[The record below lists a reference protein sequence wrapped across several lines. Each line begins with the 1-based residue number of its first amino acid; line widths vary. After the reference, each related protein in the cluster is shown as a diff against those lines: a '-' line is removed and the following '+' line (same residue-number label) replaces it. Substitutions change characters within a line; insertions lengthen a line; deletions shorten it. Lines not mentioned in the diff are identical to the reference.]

1 MKMSLVV
8 HHQSLAFRAR
18 LYDAK
23 NEAPEEE
30 AGLDLCAER
39 RSVKRLLFNGSGY
52 TRPFPISTKGEI
64 AWVGFSLGFD
74 HLVCGYISYPKG

>member
-1 MKMSLVV
+1 MASLIPVQAASYPHVSLDENVRAKEGGKETTSVPLPWSLTV

-30 AGLDLCAER
+30 AE
-39 RSVKRLLFNGSGY
+39 F
-52 TRPFPISTKGEI
+52 
-64 AWVGFSLGFD
+64 
-74 HLVCGYISYPKG
+74 